1 MPLSTFEKILP
12 WSGALTGVLFAF
24 QETVA
29 PFGEKVND
37 PDLSST
43 IAASAGR
50 GYTAGFAS
58 LAAALMLYFFAAA
71 ARASQRTGEAAESS
85 YSSVVH
91 GGLVGAGAGLAF
103 QGFAQVALTSAAH
116 DGQTAAVASLMYAS
130 FYSWLVILVGLV
142 AAFWGIGLG
151 GLRNATL
158 PKWFAIVTVLLGVIG
173 VLGPL
178 AALVQIV
185 LPLWL
190 IVASVVIA
198 RRQRAVTPAHVG
210 TLVASS

>member
-1 MPLSTFEKILP
+1 MPLSTFERILP
-12 WSGALTGVLFAF
+12 WSGALAGVLFAV
-24 QETVA
+24 QEAVA
-29 PFGEKVND
+29 PFGENLGDTTLTTRVHESLD
-37 PDLSST
+37 
-43 IAASAGR
+43 R
-50 GYTAGFAS
+50 GFTAGFAS

-71 ARASQRTGEAAESS
+71 ARASQRTGEAHESS
-85 YSSVVH
+85 YSSVAH

-103 QGFAQVALTSAAH
+103 QGFAQVALTSAAQ
-116 DGQTAAVASLMYAS
+116 DPQPAVVATLMYLS
-130 FYSWLVILVGLV
+130 FYAWLVILVGLV

-158 PKWFAIVTVLLGVIG
+158 PTWFAIVTIALGVIG

-190 IVASVVIA
+190 IAAAIVISL
-198 RRQRAVTPAHVG
+198 RQRAGSANRAP
-210 TLVASS
+210 LVRA